1 MLTGTATHRAWT
13 FQSTPSAWRETE
25 YIGAGT
31 QQLRHFNPL
40 PPHGGRRVLSWFGSI
55 EGDIS
60 IHSLRME
67 GDTTPDYIF
76 RGLYISIH
84 SLRMEGDVVL
94 VNSGA
99 VAFAFQSTPSAWRET
114 FFALPTTFHP
124 FKFQS
129 TPSAWRET
137 CCTTPVQKQ
146 SGHFNPLPPHGG
158 RRVSRIFQVLM
169 IYFNP
174 LPPHGGRQA
183 PVRLLIRQGRYF
195 NPLPPHG
202 GRRLRVRHGILTWLF
217 QSTPSAWRETRGGC
231 CYYDTT

>member
-174 LPPHGGRQA
+174 LPPHGGRRNASSISDKRCSQ
-183 PVRLLIRQGRYF
+183 
-195 NPLPPHG
+195 
-202 GRRLRVRHGILTWLF
+202 F
-217 QSTPSAWRETRGGC
+217 QSTPSAWRETIRENATVGRSCISIHSLRMEG
-231 CYYDTT
+231 DINTS